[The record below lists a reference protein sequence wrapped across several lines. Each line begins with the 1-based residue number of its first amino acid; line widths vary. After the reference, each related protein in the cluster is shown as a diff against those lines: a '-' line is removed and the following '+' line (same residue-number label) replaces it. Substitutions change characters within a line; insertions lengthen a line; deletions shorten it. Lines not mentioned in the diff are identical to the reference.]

1 MKFTQDFEIAA
12 PLDQVWRLFQDVPVV
27 VECLPG
33 ATLSEDLGGDRYRG
47 DVSVKLGPVSARF
60 EGEAAHAP
68 DEPNRSGRIQGKGT
82 DKKGGSR
89 TQATI
94 DYRLEDSPSGTRVT
108 VDSDIMLS
116 GRVAQFGRPGL
127 VREMTGRIIQEFG
140 ANLERKL
147 TEGAAPEAAGDAPA
161 PHSTASSTTS
171 STGAPPVRGF
181 SLLIASLWS
190 LLKGLF
196 RAEKG

>member
-1 MKFTQDFEIAA
+1 VKFSQDFEIAV

-68 DEPNRSGRIQGKGT
+68 DEANRSGRIQGKGT

-94 DYRLEDSPSGTRVT
+94 DYHLEDSPSGTRVT

-147 TEGAAPEAAGDAPA
+147 TEGAAPEAVDDAP
-161 PHSTASSTTS
+161 PLSSTTS
-171 STGAPPVRGF
+171 SSAAPPVRGF

-196 RAEKG
+196 RGEKG